1 MAATRYVV
9 TWTDA
14 ERAQLLGLTTQGRVA
29 ARRVTRAHLLWQADA
44 GATQEAMAAARP
56 SGRATVVRLC
66 RRVVEEGLEAALR
79 ERSRPGAQR
88 TREGTQA
95 AFLMALAY
103 SPPPAGRQGWTLP
116 WLAHQRGARRV
127 VAASAD
133 ETGRRTRNKP
143 R

>member
-1 MAATRYVV
+1 
-9 TWTDA
+9 
-14 ERAQLLGLTTQGRVA
+14 
-29 ARRVTRAHLLWQADA
+29 
-44 GATQEAMAAARP
+44 MAAARP

-103 SPPPAGRQGWTLP
+103 SPPPAGRQCWTLP